1 MPTNLPAEARHKLAE
16 YQSARTLEEK
26 IEVLRQAL
34 SLIPDHKGTEKL
46 RRQLRKRLAELRDE
60 LEERRAAR
68 TGGVSVFSVKKEGW
82 AQVALLGVANS
93 GKSSLFRALTGA
105 PSPVADYP
113 LTTQKPY
120 PGMMI
125 YSGCEIQVVDLPA
138 LMTEGFEET
147 NLASKSIG
155 IARNS
160 DLLAIVLDGSRDP
173 LAEFNAIESL
183 LEEYGLTLKK
193 RRFEVEVERSD
204 SGGVRVV
211 VMGQVEG
218 GREAVKALAQQLG
231 IRSAI
236 IKIVGEVT
244 LDELEEELIR
254 RPEYKK
260 CLVIVNKSDIDDA
273 RADAAVRELEARG
286 FSAVKASASSAD
298 LEDVKHK
305 IFKSLDM
312 IRVYTRKD
320 GVISERPILLKRGA
334 TVSQLAE
341 KIHRD
346 FSEALKYARIW
357 GPSAKVQGEKVG
369 RDHVLE
375 DGDIVE
381 LRV

>member
-60 LEERRAAR
+60 LEEKKAAK

-82 AQVALLGVANS
+82 AQVALLGAANC
-93 GKSSLFRALTGA
+93 GKSSIFRALTGA

-120 PGMMI
+120 PGMMT
-125 YSGCEIQVVDLPA
+125 YSGCEIQVIDLPA
-138 LMTEGFEET
+138 LMTEDLEET
-147 NLASKSIG
+147 SLASKTVG
-155 IARNS
+155 VARNS
-160 DLLAIVLDGSRDP
+160 DLLAIVLDASRDP
-173 LAEFNAIESL
+173 LVEFNAIESL
-183 LEEYGLTLKK
+183 LEDYGITLKK
-193 RRFEVEVERSD
+193 RQFEVDVERTD

-218 GREAVKALAQQLG
+218 GHEAVKALAQQLG

-236 IKIVGEVT
+236 IKIVGNVT
-244 LDELEEELIR
+244 LEELEEELIR
-254 RPEYKK
+254 RPVYKR
-260 CLVIVNKSDIDDA
+260 CIVIVNKSDIDEA
-273 RADAAVRELEARG
+273 KADLAVRWLEARG
-286 FSAVKASASSAD
+286 HTALKASARTAD
-298 LEDVKHK
+298 LEDVKEK
-305 IFKSLDM
+305 VFKSLDM

-320 GVISERPILLKRGA
+320 GVVSERPILLKRGA
-334 TVSQLAE
+334 TISQLAE

-346 FSEALKYARIW
+346 FPELLKYARVW

-381 LRV
+381 IRV

>member
-60 LEERRAAR
+60 LEERRAAK

-82 AQVALLGVANS
+82 AQVALLGVTNS

-113 LTTQKPY
+113 LATQKPY
-120 PGMMI
+120 PGMMV
-125 YSGCEIQVVDLPA
+125 YSGCEIQVIDLPS
-138 LMTEGFEET
+138 LMTEDLKET

-160 DLLAIVLDGSRDP
+160 DLLAIVLDASRDP

-183 LEEYGLTLKK
+183 LEEYGITLKK
-193 RRFEVEVERSD
+193 RQFEVEVERTD

-218 GREAVKALAQQLG
+218 GREAVKTLAQQLG

-236 IKIVGEVT
+236 IKIVGNVT

-254 RPEYKK
+254 RPEHKK

-273 RADAAVRELEARG
+273 KASAAIRELEARG
-286 FSAVKASASSAD
+286 FAALKTSASSAD
-298 LEDVKHK
+298 LEGVKERV
-305 IFKSLDM
+305 FKSLDM

-320 GVISERPILLKRGA
+320 GVVSERPILLKRGA

-346 FSEALKYARIW
+346 FSEALKYARVW
-357 GPSAKVQGEKVG
+357 GPSAKVRGEKVG
-369 RDHVLE
+369 KEHVLE

-381 LRV
+381 IRV